1 MPENAIPALRD
12 FLVQRYDEL
21 KRRLAR
27 HLGNADLA
35 GDALQDAWLRLESRE
50 EVDGVKN
57 PGAYLMRMAVN
68 IAIDY
73 QRSRSKILSADEV
86 DLLLEQPDPAP
97 GPAETAE
104 ARSDLEELVAA
115 IRAMPERRQ
124 QILLMVRW
132 EHLPQQE
139 VADRLGVSLRT
150 IEHELR
156 KAQDHCAKKTGRAKR
171 SGGTRAHATEPD

>member
-21 KRRLAR
+21 KKRLAR

-50 EVDGVKN
+50 DVDGVQN

-73 QRSRSKILSADEV
+73 QRSRSKTLSADEV
-86 DLLLEQPDPAP
+86 DALLEQADPAP

-104 ARSDLEELVAA
+104 ARSDLADLVTA
-115 IRAMPERRQ
+115 IRTMPERRQ

-171 SGGTRAHATEPD
+171 PGGTRAHATEPD